1 MKARAKLGGLRWR
14 LTALVYRDA
23 AKAYGMGM
31 ALVLLPLVYLYREWP
46 PWEIRDALY
55 AASPSV
61 RAWLIAAAHALYGL
75 ASAPVV
81 RQLLASE
88 RLRWW
93 WALPLSGRW
102 WQAVHVRHLVLLDAP
117 WLVAIAYGATPWAAR
132 EDPLT
137 AIAVASTFATMTVAG
152 QIALASATDRPW
164 AWRGLALLAWASG
177 AWIAVLLPTWLGAP
191 LAAAALV
198 PAIVRLRRPLPEARA
213 RMRGSAGGHPVLALA
228 RLGWLAVRRR
238 EPIAMTWGIVM
249 QLSAVALVGLALVHV
264 GSTQFDAVRSLQ
276 RGMAVVSAMAGTA
289 LVLRAVRIIDG
300 DRPLLDSWG
309 IETRH
314 ERWARLLLAAT
325 GVLPALVIG
334 SVVLPVLHPVGQW
347 WPMDQAIALSWAT
360 VTLVATD
367 YVAEARRQLHEP
379 RFNRLMLRTA
389 VAAVLVVGAG
399 TTLVLVPWA
408 ALAAW
413 RLPSVQRR
421 AQTARM
427 RFETT
432 RSDDHRN

>member
-1 MKARAKLGGLRWR
+1 MSARSKAGLRWR

-31 ALVLLPLVYLYREWP
+31 ALVLLPMVYLYREWP
-46 PWEIRDALY
+46 PWDIRDALY

-61 RAWLIAAAHALYGL
+61 RAGIIAAAHAVYGL
-75 ASAPVV
+75 ATAPVV

-102 WQAVHVRHLVLLDAP
+102 WQAMHLRHLLLLDMP
-117 WLVAIAYGATPWAAR
+117 WLVAIGYGAMPWAER

-137 AIAVASTFATMTVAG
+137 ATAVGLTFIALTITG
-152 QIALASATDRPW
+152 QIGLASATDRPM
-164 AWRGLALLAWASG
+164 AWRGLGVGLWGLAAGS
-177 AWIAVLLPTWLGAP
+177 AVLAPTWLGCT
-191 LAAAALV
+191 LAMATLI
-198 PAIVRLRRPLPEARA
+198 PATIRLRRPLPEARA
-213 RMRGSAGGHPVLALA
+213 HMRGAAGGHPILALA

-238 EPIAMTWGIVM
+238 EPMAMAWGLTM
-249 QLSAVALVGLALVHV
+249 QLAAVALVGLALVHV

-276 RGMAVVSAMAGTA
+276 RGLAVVSAIAGAA
-289 LVLRAVRIIDG
+289 LILRATRIVDG
-300 DRPLLDSWG
+300 DRPMLDSWG
-309 IETRH
+309 IRPSH

-325 GVLPALVIG
+325 GVLPALVVG
-334 SVVLPVLHPVGQW
+334 SLVLPYLHPVGRW
-347 WPMDQAIALSWAT
+347 WPMDQTLALLWAAL
-360 VTLVATD
+360 TLVTTD
-367 YVAEARRQLHEP
+367 FQAEARRQLHEP
-379 RFNRLMLRTA
+379 RFNRLMLRMA
-389 VAAVLVVGAG
+389 AAAVLVVGAG

-413 RLPSVQRR
+413 RLPAAQR
-421 AQTARM
+421 AATTARM